1 MKEKKYVLWFLGVSI
16 NLKTTSASFE
26 LNVFCAVF
34 FQMSWEAGRKE
45 LLVIWHSSFINIGEP
60 FPTWVSTREAAPII
74 AQFTTWSSEAKRAGH
89 SSFFF
94 WQGRRVYGTH
104 CVALLYVFLKNYW
117 TKRDKLIGFSTFPS
131 SVIKAFFNFAYLFYL
146 MIP

>member
-45 LLVIWHSSFINIGEP
+45 LLAIWHSSFINIEEP

-74 AQFTTWSSEAKRAGH
+74 AQFTTWSSEAKEQAIPA
-89 SSFFF
+89 SFF
-94 WQGRRVYGTH
+94 GREEGYMEYIVLRFCMFSLGI
-104 CVALLYVFLKNYW
+104 
-117 TKRDKLIGFSTFPS
+117 IGQRER
-131 SVIKAFFNFAYLFYL
+131 N
-146 MIP
+146 